1 MPCITPLSHPYHLF
15 VANSTSFM
23 QLAELAAL
31 LFLSEYTHARHLWRR
46 HETAATSSSAS
57 SNPELHQ
64 FQLLWTAAQPMATHD
79 HAGAYAALDSCIAS
93 AEQPLA
99 AYAGEIRKQF
109 QDNVLAKTI
118 EGGYSKISKE
128 ICRTMLGYTIQQ
140 EGEMTNMLVRG
151 RGWLEKGDFLIPCED
166 EEKEEEEEEEVED
179 GDNTA
184 VGAHG
189 DRIRELA
196 DMVGFMERSKLNL

>member
-1 MPCITPLSHPYHLF
+1 
-15 VANSTSFM
+15 M

-46 HETAATSSSAS
+46 HETAATSPSAS

-151 RGWLEKGDFLIPCED
+151 RGWLEKGEYLIPCED
-166 EEKEEEEEEEVED
+166 EEKEEEEEVGD
-179 GDNTA
+179 GDDCDNAATA

-196 DMVGFMERSKLNL
+196 DMVEFMERSKLNL

>member
-1 MPCITPLSHPYHLF
+1 
-15 VANSTSFM
+15 
-23 QLAELAAL
+23 
-31 LFLSEYTHARHLWRR
+31 
-46 HETAATSSSAS
+46 
-57 SNPELHQ
+57 
-64 FQLLWTAAQPMATHD
+64 
-79 HAGAYAALDSCIAS
+79 
-93 AEQPLA
+93 
-99 AYAGEIRKQF
+99 
-109 QDNVLAKTI
+109 
-118 EGGYSKISKE
+118 
-128 ICRTMLGYTIQQ
+128 MLGYTIQQ

-166 EEKEEEEEEEVED
+166 EEKEEEVED

>member
-1 MPCITPLSHPYHLF
+1 
-15 VANSTSFM
+15 M

-46 HETAATSSSAS
+46 HETAATSPSAS

-64 FQLLWTAAQPMATHD
+64 FQLLWTAAQPMATHN
-79 HAGAYAALDSCIAS
+79 HVGAYAALDSCIAS
-93 AEQPLA
+93 AAQPLA
-99 AYAGEIRKQF
+99 AYAGEIRKRF
-109 QDNVLAKTI
+109 QCNVLAKTL

-151 RGWLEKGDFLIPCED
+151 RGWLEKGEYLIPCED
-166 EEKEEEEEEEVED
+166 EEKEEVGD
-179 GDNTA
+179 GDA

-189 DRIRELA
+189 DRIRELS